1 MAKNNTS
8 NIKGYTIE
16 VITPVPS
23 VPFPEMPTVIFLFIP
38 PDIFY
43 ANHTS
48 IYMGVYVCVHMH
60 LNICLSDLLM
70 KTSEHTYLLM
80 WVSIF

>member
-43 ANHTS
+43 ANHVYTS

-60 LNICLSDLLM
+60 LISTGVLTCSVSDLGRF
-70 KTSEHTYLLM
+70 TPP
-80 WVSIF
+80 